1 MNLQLTDEEA
11 EAIRSA
17 LASYLSD
24 LRMEIADTD
33 RKQMRDQLKRREDL
47 LRSVLLRTSAAA

>member
-1 MNLQLTDEEA
+1 MNLQLTDEEV

-33 RKQMRDQLKRREDL
+33 RKAMRDQLKRREDL
-47 LRSVLLRTSAAA
+47 LAGVLLRASAA